1 MSESGLVLISS
12 ILGSL
17 FGVIIIYILHYYGV
31 I

>member
-12 ILGSL
+12 ILGTL
-17 FGVIIIYILHYYGV
+17 FGITVIGILHYYGV